1 MRASFHLLLRRLR
14 RGDGVI
20 VGGVAPARGH
30 IVRRATTGE
39 EADVDDCAAT
49 PPTPGRPGPDIRR
62 YEFRVAGLLSE
73 RTRGAFPDMT
83 VVDAP
88 PETVIV
94 GDVLDDA
101 HLYGVLGLLQDLGL
115 RLTALRQVAAP
126 SAPADGDRTTAPARR
141 DRRSP

>member
-1 MRASFHLLLRRLR
+1 
-14 RGDGVI
+14 
-20 VGGVAPARGH
+20 
-30 IVRRATTGE
+30 
-39 EADVDDCAAT
+39 VDDRAAT
-49 PPTPGRPGPDIRR
+49 PPTPGCPGPDIRR

-101 HLYGVLGLLQDLGL
+101 HLYGVLGMLQDLGL
-115 RLTALRQVAAP
+115 RLTALRQVP
-126 SAPADGDRTTAPARR
+126 DSSPSDLSAPADGDRATAAARR

>member
-1 MRASFHLLLRRLR
+1 M
-14 RGDGVI
+14 
-20 VGGVAPARGH
+20 
-30 IVRRATTGE
+30 
-39 EADVDDCAAT
+39 DDRAAT
-49 PPTPGRPGPDIRR
+49 PPTPGCPGPDVRR

-101 HLYGVLGLLQDLGL
+101 HLYGVLGLIQDLGL
-115 RLTALRQVAAP
+115 RLIALRRGRP
-126 SAPADGDRTTAPARR
+126 TLSAPADGDRAAAPPRR

>member
-1 MRASFHLLLRRLR
+1 M
-14 RGDGVI
+14 
-20 VGGVAPARGH
+20 
-30 IVRRATTGE
+30 
-39 EADVDDCAAT
+39 DDRAAT
-49 PPTPGRPGPDIRR
+49 PPTPGCPGPGRSRR

-115 RLTALRQVAAP
+115 RLTALRQVPDP
-126 SAPADGDRTTAPARR
+126 SAPADGDRATAPARR

>member
-1 MRASFHLLLRRLR
+1 M
-14 RGDGVI
+14 
-20 VGGVAPARGH
+20 
-30 IVRRATTGE
+30 
-39 EADVDDCAAT
+39 DDRAAT
-49 PPTPGRPGPDIRR
+49 PPTPGCPGPDVRR

-115 RLTALRQVAAP
+115 RLTALRQVPDP
-126 SAPADGDRTTAPARR
+126 SAPADGDRATAPARR

>member
-1 MRASFHLLLRRLR
+1 MDDRA
-14 RGDGVI
+14 
-20 VGGVAPARGH
+20 AP
-30 IVRRATTGE
+30 
-39 EADVDDCAAT
+39 
-49 PPTPGRPGPDIRR
+49 PPTLGCPGPDIRR

-115 RLTALRQVAAP
+115 RLTALRQVPDPTAP
-126 SAPADGDRTTAPARR
+126 VASAPPGRPRATARR